1 MTCHG
6 LHMFAPWASSAS
18 CLYLLDAFRIDPT
31 VAREA
36 YLFHG
41 TNPESAQSI
50 CRDFFRMD
58 RAGTSSGTMFGPGI
72 YLAENVPRQGLYFFF
87 VCERFQYSCFSRQP
101 RHAIRVQLRPARA
114 MSMQKKAL
122 EFTLGFVLCYFAV
135 AAWVKFLQFPKQGIC
150 KKGCET
156 EATTHCVVTGW
167 PQLAPTGRWSFST
180 RRLCI
185 LSSL

>member
-1 MTCHG
+1 MVCTCLHLGHLRHLVFTFWMLFG
-6 LHMFAPWASSAS
+6 LTPRWPV
-18 CLYLLDAFRIDPT
+18 RP
-31 VAREA
+31 
-36 YLFHG
+36 
-41 TNPESAQSI
+41 
-50 CRDFFRMD
+50 
-58 RAGTSSGTMFGPGI
+58 TSSTAQIQNRHSPSAEISFEWIALVPL
-72 YLAENVPRQGLYFFF
+72 LAPCLAQGSIWQKTCPDKVCMFFF